1 LHPQIPDFHRFFLVV
16 SWPNIVQTIHQWK
29 AYLFSFQGM
38 SKSQFRKIDPCDW
51 FCGPGLHTTIERQTK
66 LS

>member
-1 LHPQIPDFHRFFLVV
+1 MQHNRKHMDNFKGDFLHPQIPDFQLVV

-38 SKSQFRKIDPCDW
+38 SKSQF
-51 FCGPGLHTTIERQTK
+51 
-66 LS
+66 